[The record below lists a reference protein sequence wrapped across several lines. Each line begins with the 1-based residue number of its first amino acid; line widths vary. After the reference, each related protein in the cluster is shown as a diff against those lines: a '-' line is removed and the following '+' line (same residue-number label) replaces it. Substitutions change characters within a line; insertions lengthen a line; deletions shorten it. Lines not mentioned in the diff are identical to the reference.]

1 MKKELKVKL
10 CPHSNIDLSSVFDE
24 LEYGHYELEDPS
36 ADLPLKFFEAQ
47 PVASKKIVAVHVQV
61 ESEDVMSL
69 LISGNTWNFRTKL
82 DEHGIPGSFFNET
95 GDDGKEIRN
104 YYRVMRGIDV
114 SDEDQKARVTTL
126 FREVLGEL
134 AVKVVLDNEIEEA
147 GAVADFIDELK
158 ALPYLHFA

>member
-1 MKKELKVKL
+1 M
-10 CPHSNIDLSSVFDE
+10 FDE
-24 LEYGHYELEDPS
+24 LEYGHYALEDPS
-36 ADLPLKFFEAQ
+36 ADLPLNFFEAQ
-47 PVASKKIVAVHVQV
+47 PAASKKIVMVHIQL

-82 DEHGIPGSFFNET
+82 DEHGVPGSFFNEVSA
-95 GDDGKEIRN
+95 DGKEIRN

-114 SDEDQKARVTTL
+114 SEENQKARVTTL

-134 AVKVVLDNEIEEA
+134 ALKVVLDNEIDE
-147 GAVADFIDELK
+147 GSAVADFIEELK